1 MMFKRLFNKSSVTP
15 PAKALVEPT
24 VMPVT
29 TAPVAPVVNHQ
40 TGHIKERRLVPRP
53 FPVPEVIEGDGG
65 DTEWGLWEAANKQE
79 AKKIK

>member
-1 MMFKRLFNKSSVTP
+1 MFKRLFNKSSVTP
-15 PAKALVEPT
+15 PAKLPVEPT
-24 VMPVT
+24 TLPVST
-29 TAPVAPVVNHQ
+29 GPAVPVGNFQ

-79 AKKIK
+79 AKKTQ